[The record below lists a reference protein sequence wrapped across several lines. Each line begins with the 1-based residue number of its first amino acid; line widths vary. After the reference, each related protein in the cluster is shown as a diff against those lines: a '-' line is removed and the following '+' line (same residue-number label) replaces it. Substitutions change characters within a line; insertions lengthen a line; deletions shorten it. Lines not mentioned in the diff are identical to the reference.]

1 MNSLAKNT
9 FMRIII
15 LTVVFFFSV
24 VYITVRLQQNDLE
37 AKAEQLQGQIE
48 AAQAEIDELQAEIDR
63 PFDDEYVA
71 KIAHEKLGLRY
82 PHEIIFYGG
91 SGN

>member
-15 LTVVFFFSV
+15 LAVVLCFTAVF
-24 VYITVRLQQNDLE
+24 IAVRLEQNDLE
-37 AKAEQLQGQIE
+37 GE
-48 AAQAEIDELQAEIDR
+48 AARLAAQIDSAKEEINELQAEIDR

-71 KIAHEKLGLRY
+71 KIAREKLGLRY
-82 PHEIIFYGG
+82 PQEIVFYNG
-91 SGN
+91 SGK